1 MNGAKVAGVA
11 VAVLFCLA
19 LVGGCA
25 GCAKVPAGHVGVVS
39 TFGKVADEPLA
50 EGLSA
55 VAPWR
60 SVKNVSVQTRE
71 HKESC
76 SAPTRE
82 GLTVQIEASL
92 LYSLEPAQ
100 APTVY
105 RTVGENYEEVVVFPQ
120 FRSAVR
126 SATTKYEA
134 KDLYTVH
141 REQVE
146 DDLAKAVRTALGLR
160 GILVESVLLRDI
172 QFPQAVKERIEA
184 KLAAEQDAQRM
195 QFVLQ
200 KEKQEAERK
209 RVEAQGIAD
218 AQQIIKKDLSHEY
231 LIYLWIEALKEGA
244 KHNNAVIYVPTGTD
258 GMPLFRG
265 VDRPR
270 GDSPAKPPEGR

>member
-55 VAPWR
+55 
-60 SVKNVSVQTRE
+60 
-71 HKESC
+71 
-76 SAPTRE
+76 
-82 GLTVQIEASL
+82 
-92 LYSLEPAQ
+92 
-100 APTVY
+100 
-105 RTVGENYEEVVVFPQ
+105 VGENYEEVVVFPQ